1 MPFTCIRSYTRL
13 LYVTQSK
20 RNQLTRAVEEK
31 SDRLHRPLTAQPAA
45 VSPPHRAW
53 RDTRAAPGLVVR
65 HVVGALDTDPRIGAQ
80 GRKRPLTLEL
90 PGDALL
96 DSKYSVV
103 LTTGID
109 SIFSLFFT

>member
-1 MPFTCIRSYTRL
+1 M
-13 LYVTQSK
+13 K
-20 RNQLTRAVEEK
+20 EN

-53 RDTRAAPGLVVR
+53 RDTVLRAAPGLVVR
-65 HVVGALDTDPRIGAQ
+65 HVLGALDTDPRIGAQ